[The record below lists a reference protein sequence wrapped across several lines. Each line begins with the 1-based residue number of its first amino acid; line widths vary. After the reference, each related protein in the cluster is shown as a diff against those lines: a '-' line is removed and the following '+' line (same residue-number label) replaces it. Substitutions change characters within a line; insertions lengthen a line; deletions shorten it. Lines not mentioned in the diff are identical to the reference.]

1 MYRNTKSQ
9 RCTPAA
15 NISVL
20 SQFYF
25 KNKHKLIEKEIRF
38 VITRGGVV
46 FTRGGELDEDSK

>member
-15 NISVL
+15 NISA
-20 SQFYF
+20 F
-25 KNKHKLIEKEIRF
+25 KSILLQKQTNKLIEKEIRF

-46 FTRGGELDEDSK
+46 ARRVGRG